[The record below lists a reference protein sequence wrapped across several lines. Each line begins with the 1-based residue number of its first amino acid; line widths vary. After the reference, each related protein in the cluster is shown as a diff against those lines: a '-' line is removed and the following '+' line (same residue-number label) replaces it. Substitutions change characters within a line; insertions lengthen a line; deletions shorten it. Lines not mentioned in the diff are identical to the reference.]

1 MNTNSLKQ
9 TAELA
14 LRQSVFII
22 LTIYALSKIFG
33 GQFYMKGKLPAE
45 IANTTLGEASG
56 FSLAWTFM
64 GHSYLYIL
72 FIGFT
77 QLIGAWFLLWNKT
90 KLIGVFILI
99 PIMVNIII
107 FDLLFLDVYPALAN
121 AIIVFLLLLTILYFN
136 KEVMSEAYQ
145 KLTSSSKNFSVPLKR
160 RLITFGITV
169 LIIALIFTFDSLIE
183 HWLGA
188 SKQKIIE

>member
-1 MNTNSLKQ
+1 
-9 TAELA
+9 
-14 LRQSVFII
+14 
-22 LTIYALSKIFG
+22 
-33 GQFYMKGKLPAE
+33 
-45 IANTTLGEASG
+45 
-56 FSLAWTFM
+56 
-64 GHSYLYIL
+64 
-72 FIGFT
+72 
-77 QLIGAWFLLWNKT
+77 
-90 KLIGVFILI
+90 
-99 PIMVNIII
+99 MVNIIV